1 MAILQISRIT
11 NRKGLAENLP
21 QLDGAELG
29 WCTDTRQLFIGNGTL
44 AEGAPVIGNTEILT
58 EYSDITV
65 LSNYTYED
73 IAVGYAAQT
82 GPTPSTPVV
91 RTVQAKLDDIASV
104 RDFGAVGNG
113 TADDTAAINRA
124 LFQLYCRDNNSL
136 ARRMLYFPA
145 GTYRVTDPVLIPA
158 YAKLV
163 GEGADCTIIRF
174 DRDDSSLPTSGY
186 VAQFADSLQQT
197 GTSIGNNGATPP
209 RNIEISSMSFQTDAV
224 MDIMLVDQ
232 ATDCWFSSVTFQG
245 PMTEADISSGGFDP
259 NGLDD
264 VAAVRFY
271 SGVLP
276 TAGSSA
282 INPCDQIVFDCCRF
296 TNITRGIATDQQ
308 ITGITVSNSEFNTLY
323 QGIELDALVA
333 PPVTPYQAGPTGF
346 RAVHNIFNRVYLE
359 GVIYDSVNLNVTAYN
374 VFYDVANQ
382 FGSQASAAVI
392 RFGYDNNLSVGDLF
406 QRTDSEVTLYY
417 PRIVISGTASNTG
430 SGLQLGRYYRDRGRT
445 FQLANATANQVV
457 YQTNATDVSAFT
469 MFYTVTRTPGL
480 IRHGNLTV
488 VAGPSDDST
497 LDTSYADDY
506 NENFATGITFN
517 VTRSGSIVSVLC
529 TTSNT
534 GNPATLTFSISH
546 LA

>member
-44 AEGAPVIGNTEILT
+44 QEGAPVIGNTEILT

-65 LSNYTYED
+65 LSDYTYED

-113 TADDTAAINRA
+113 EADDTAAINRA
-124 LFQLYCRDNNSL
+124 LFQLYCRNNNSL
-136 ARRMLYFPA
+136 SRRMLYFPA
-145 GTYRVTDPVLIPA
+145 GTYRITDSLLIPA

-174 DRDDSSLPTSGY
+174 DRDDSSLPVSGY

-197 GTSIGNNGATPP
+197 GTAIGNNGATPP
-209 RNIEISSMSFQTDAV
+209 RNIEISSMSFQTDSI
-224 MDIMLVDQ
+224 MDVFLVDQ
-232 ATDCWFSSVTFQG
+232 ATQCWFSSVNFQG
-245 PMTEADISSGGFDP
+245 AISAADIADVSFAP

-282 INPCDQIVFDCCRF
+282 INPCDQITFDCCRF
-296 TNITRGIATDQQ
+296 TNITRAIATDQQ
-308 ITGITVSNSEFNTLY
+308 IQGITVSNCQFSTLY
-323 QGIELDALVA
+323 QGIVLDALTT
-333 PPVTPYQAGPTGF
+333 PPITPYQAGPTGF
-346 RAVHNIFNRVYLE
+346 RAVHNIFDAVYLE
-359 GVIYDSVNLNVTAYN
+359 GIVYQSVNLNVTAYN

-382 FGSQASAAVI
+382 FGSQASAPVI
-392 RFGYDNNLSVGDLF
+392 QFGYDNNLSVGDLF
-406 QRTDSEVTLYY
+406 TRTDSEVSLYF
-417 PRIVISGTASNTG
+417 PRISISGTTTNTG

-445 FQLANATANQVV
+445 QNLLDATANQVV
-457 YQTNATDVSAFT
+457 YQSNSTQVKAFVMT
-469 MFYTVTRTPGL
+469 YTVTRIAGL
-480 IRHGNLTV
+480 VRTGSLTV

-497 LDTSYADDY
+497 TDTAYMDDY
-506 NENFATGITFN
+506 TENFDAG
-517 VTRSGSIVSVLC
+517 VTLSASQSGSIVSVVAS
-529 TTSNT
+529 TTAT
-534 GNPATLTFSISH
+534 GNPAVLTFSISH